1 MKRLGSDE
9 QAFLDR
15 RRRLILRWPI
25 VLLVLL
31 LLLAGTWLYLYL
43 RYPVL
48 ANAAFVVK
56 AVAAGT
62 LSAETLQLSTLY
74 LPLVVTVLFFVVA
87 VLLLFLHLTVRNE
100 RRYLAI
106 IRRLRQSPDADSR

>member
-1 MKRLGSDE
+1 MNRLDVNE
-9 QAFLDR
+9 QAFIDR
-15 RRRLILRWPI
+15 RRALIRRWPL

-43 RYPVL
+43 QHPVM
-48 ANAAFVVK
+48 ANAAFVVE

-62 LSAETLQLSTLY
+62 LSDEVMQLSTLY

-87 VLLLFLHLTVRNE
+87 VLLLFLHLAVRNE
-100 RRYLAI
+100 RRYLGI
-106 IRRLRQSPDADSR
+106 IRRLRQSTDAG